1 MAELLTPEADEW
13 SDVDEPVAE
22 PSPSARLRVLLFA
35 ALAPLV
41 TGYALVATLL
51 ALITV
56 SAERARFTV
65 IGVVLSAGP
74 GWLASYQV
82 PVDIGG
88 KPLGVLPLLPTIGLA
103 VLNARTA
110 GGAAQRLGLR
120 SPREAVPVVVVIG
133 FAHATLGVLIAL
145 IADGKQVGVNA
156 FTAFAVPGVVAAVA
170 ATAGLAKRCG
180 MLEVAAEYLDP
191 LALRGLRAGALGMA
205 ALFAAGAVTFT
216 LSLALSWSTVDDLFE
231 PAFGSS
237 LGLFLL
243 SLGYLPNAIVAA
255 LSFASGPGF
264 SLGSVTVTPFGFSG
278 GAVPGVPLLGGI
290 PDHHAMWWPV
300 LMLLPL
306 VAGALV
312 GWSVRKI
319 DDDPVARLRTVGV
332 AGAIVGFGCV
342 VLGTLAGGRLGHGP
356 FDPVSVPVGIASVV
370 AFAWIVI
377 PGCFVAFFAGPHS
390 PPAAPS
396 EVMGVETAETDE
408 TAEEPETAE
417 ATDELEEPEATEES
431 EATEDAEDVDEAET
445 PEVPEAIEKPE
456 EAEEPE
462 EPEEPEA
469 DEAPTEPE
477 PAEAVTETTE
487 ESDGESTP
495 APADQDQQPDR

>member
-1 MAELLTPEADEW
+1 MADLLTHEADEW
-13 SDVDEPVAE
+13 SDVDEPVAA

-56 SAERARFTV
+56 TAERARFTV

-74 GWLASYQV
+74 GWLASFQV
-82 PVDIGG
+82 PIDIGG

-133 FAHATLGVLIAL
+133 FAHATFGVLIAL
-145 IADGKQVGVNA
+145 IADGRQIGVDA
-156 FTAFAVPGVVAAVA
+156 FTAFAVPGLFAAAAAIAGVAN
-170 ATAGLAKRCG
+170 RCG
-180 MLEVAAEYLDP
+180 MLDVAAEYLDP

-205 ALFAAGAVTFT
+205 ALLAAGAVTYT

-264 SLGSVTVTPFGFSG
+264 SLGSVTVTPFGFTG

-306 VAGALV
+306 AAGALV

-319 DDDPVARLRTVGV
+319 DDDPVARLRTVAV
-332 AGAIVGFGCV
+332 AGALVGFGCV

-356 FDPVSVPVGIASVV
+356 FDPVSVPVGIASVI
-370 AFAWIVI
+370 AFAWIVV

-396 EVMGVETAETDE
+396 EVMGVETDKAIEA
-408 TAEEPETAE
+408 AEET
-417 ATDELEEPEATEES
+417 ELEESEEA
-431 EATEDAEDVDEAET
+431 EASEDVDETET
-445 PEVPEAIEKPE
+445 PEEPEEPEVPEAL
-456 EAEEPE
+456 EEPE
-462 EPEEPEA
+462 TPEEPEA
-469 DEAPTEPE
+469 DEAVTEPE
-477 PAEAVTETTE
+477 PVEAPAEAVTETTE
-487 ESDGESTP
+487 DSDSESEP

>member
-1 MAELLTPEADEW
+1 MAELLTSEADEW
-13 SDVDEPVAE
+13 SDVDESVDEA
-22 PSPSARLRVLLFA
+22 SPAARLRVLLFA

-74 GWLASYQV
+74 GWLAAHQV
-82 PVDIGG
+82 PIDIGG
-88 KPLGVLPLLPTIGLA
+88 KPFGVLPLLPTIGLA
-103 VLNARTA
+103 VLIARTA

-120 SPREAVPVVVVIG
+120 SLRQAMPVVVVIG
-133 FAHATLGVLIAL
+133 FAHATFGVLIAL
-145 IADGKQVGVNA
+145 IANSKQVGVSA
-156 FTAFAVPGVVAAVA
+156 FTAFAVPGLFAAA
-170 ATAGLAKRCG
+170 AAAAGLAERCG
-180 MLEVAAEYLDP
+180 LVELAGEYLDP
-191 LALRGLRAGALGMA
+191 LALRGLRAGALGLA
-205 ALFAAGAVTFT
+205 ALLAAGAVTCT

-243 SLGYLPNAIVAA
+243 SLGYLPNAVVAG

-264 SLGSVTVTPFGFSG
+264 SIGSVTVTPFGFTG
-278 GAVPGVPLLGGI
+278 GAVPGVPLLAGV
-290 PDHHAMWWPV
+290 PDHHAVWWPV
-300 LMLLPL
+300 LLLLPAA
-306 VAGALV
+306 AGLLV

-319 DDDPVARLRTVGV
+319 DDDPVARLRTVAV

-356 FDPVSVPVGIASVV
+356 FDPVSVPVGIASVI

-377 PGCFVAFFAGPHS
+377 PGCFVAFFAGPHA

-396 EVMGVETAETDE
+396 EVMGVEVDEAEVVADETDE
-408 TAEEPETAE
+408 TEASEDAEEPEDVEDFDDDETAE
-417 ATDELEEPEATEES
+417 TLEVPEMREAPDKMEEPE
-431 EATEDAEDVDEAET
+431 
-445 PEVPEAIEKPE
+445 KL
-456 EAEEPE
+456 
-462 EPEEPEA
+462 EA
-469 DEAPTEPE
+469 DEAPSEPE
-477 PAEAVTETTE
+477 PIETVTETTE
-487 ESDGESTP
+487 ESEGDSDA